1 MPMMGIAKNLFSRRS
16 YDAEWQEAVIA
27 RLDSLAESQN
37 QLRRELAAERPTT
50 RGRRRGIRWLCVMV
64 VLIVVAV
71 SVTLGTST
79 FNDQASNYLDQAQT
93 ATQQVAKD
101 FQPIQNIIN
110 KHGYEYIYT
119 HPSKS
124 VLSDLQAAEGPA
136 KQVSEDN
143 AQAKRLI
150 LEWTVGQY
158 FGQIIIAVS
167 AAFLGAIAGLLITP
181 ILATDR
187 RRRHRR

>member
-1 MPMMGIAKNLFSRRS
+1 MMGIAKNLFSRRS